1 MNAHLFV
8 ILHAGGKLFFGLRIK
23 RLGHAAS
30 KINGYEKEVNGGK
43 TLFRILFCDRQGISS
58 AVSEVYTSLP
68 MTNIFQGAVMRSAF
82 FLFLFC
88 SYVVL
93 LASGCAAHRRASA
106 ANPVQVSVPAPV
118 VISDSIRESLPGDYL
133 RVSFLAPG
141 TPVTNLS
148 RPGALRAFTTATA
161 LYSPPLKLA
170 DMPNYSG
177 LVNNDEKMLVAM
189 RCRPPHPEAV
199 DAVLAT
205 WPNVFLAVQR
215 DVPLNPG
222 VCDATPTDPATQ
234 MACFA
239 RAFSDPAATEVPSSL
254 ARTFNYA
261 AKLYDGSKLKP
272 LVDWLKNNYG
282 IYPAFSGMGYSVKD
296 SYSLDKQPMS
306 SQQVLVKSVS
316 SEYILKNVSLAE
328 AGCRCISVAP
338 YPGRSNDP
346 VDPDFIAQA
355 GGDGT
360 CKTVDRLAARQG
372 RHKH

>member
-1 MNAHLFV
+1 
-8 ILHAGGKLFFGLRIK
+8 
-23 RLGHAAS
+23 
-30 KINGYEKEVNGGK
+30 
-43 TLFRILFCDRQGISS
+43 
-58 AVSEVYTSLP
+58 
-68 MTNIFQGAVMRSAF
+68 
-82 FLFLFC
+82 
-88 SYVVL
+88 
-93 LASGCAAHRRASA
+93 
-106 ANPVQVSVPAPV
+106 
-118 VISDSIRESLPGDYL
+118 VISNAVRESLPGDYL
-133 RVSFLAPG
+133 RVSFLPPG

-215 DVPLNPG
+215 DVPLPSG
-222 VCDATPTDPATQ
+222 ACDASPTDPATQ

-239 RAFSDPAATEVPSSL
+239 TAFSDPPATKVPSSL
-254 ARTFNYA
+254 AHTFNYA
-261 AKLYDGSKLKP
+261 ATLYDAEHKALA
-272 LVDWLKNNYG
+272 DWLQKNYG

-296 SYSLDKQPMS
+296 SYSIDKQPMS
-306 SQQVLVKSVS
+306 SQQMLVKSVS
-316 SEYILKNVSLAE
+316 SEYILKNVRLAE

-346 VDPDFIAQA
+346 VDPDFISQA
-355 GGDGT
+355 GGDGA
-360 CKTVDRLAARQG
+360 CKAVDRLAAPQI

>member
-1 MNAHLFV
+1 
-8 ILHAGGKLFFGLRIK
+8 
-23 RLGHAAS
+23 
-30 KINGYEKEVNGGK
+30 
-43 TLFRILFCDRQGISS
+43 
-58 AVSEVYTSLP
+58 
-68 MTNIFQGAVMRSAF
+68 MRSAF
-82 FLFLFC
+82 FLIYSC
-88 SYVVL
+88 VVL
-93 LASGCAAHRRASA
+93 FATGCAAHHRAGA
-106 ANPVQVSVPAPV
+106 AIPVHVSVPAPV
-118 VISDSIRESLPGDYL
+118 VISDSVREALPGDYL
-133 RVSFLAPG
+133 RVSFLSPG

-170 DMPNYSG
+170 DMPYYSG
-177 LVNNDEKMLVAM
+177 LINDDAKVLVAM

-215 DVPLNPG
+215 DVPLTPG
-222 VCDATPTDPATQ
+222 ACDASPTDPATQ

-239 RAFSDPAATEVPSSL
+239 RAFSDPPTAKVPSSL
-254 ARTFNYA
+254 AHTFNYA
-261 AKLYDGSKLKP
+261 AMLYDAEHTALAQ
-272 LVDWLKNNYG
+272 WLQKNYG

-296 SYSLDKQPMS
+296 SYSIDKQLMT
-306 SQQVLVKSVS
+306 SQEMLVKSVS
-316 SEYILKNVSLAE
+316 SEYILKNVTLAE

-355 GGDGT
+355 GGDGV
-360 CKTVDRLAARQG
+360 CKSVDRLAAPQV